1 MGDAGKSIS
10 EQFEE
15 IKTDICNNYCKYHE
29 NMSKEED
36 MEPKSSD
43 ICDNCPLG
51 RL

>member
-1 MGDAGKSIS
+1 MGDTSKTIS

-15 IKTDICNNYCKYHE
+15 IKVDICNNYCKYHE
-29 NMSKEED
+29 NIGKEED
-36 MEPKSSD
+36 AGKSSD

>member
-1 MGDAGKSIS
+1 MGDTNKTIS

-15 IKTDICNNYCKYHE
+15 IKVDMCNNYCKYHE
-29 NMSKEED
+29 NMGKEED
-36 MEPKSSD
+36 IGKNGD